1 MNELTPSSTNETVAA
16 QTIELN
22 SLNDE
27 AIKRLISD
35 GYKLLDRRKRE
46 REKAIKEQIKEL
58 AASEGIKVSFR
69 EPVERKKRANKND
82 PAHAGK
88 EGHAKA

>member
-1 MNELTPSSTNETVAA
+1 MLNQNTPETSPLVPS
-16 QTIELN
+16 INLN
-22 SLNDE
+22 NLEDE
-27 AIKRLISD
+27 AIKKLIAE

-69 EPVERKKRANKND
+69 EPVERKKRSTQPANSN
-82 PAHAGK
+82 
-88 EGHAKA
+88 

>member
-1 MNELTPSSTNETVAA
+1 MNDNLVSSTEIPRHLPVIDLENM
-16 QTIELN
+16 
-22 SLNDE
+22 NDE
-27 AIKRLISD
+27 AIKKLIAD

-69 EPVERKKRANKND
+69 EPVERKKRNS
-82 PAHAGK
+82 
-88 EGHAKA
+88 

>member
-1 MNELTPSSTNETVAA
+1 MNDNVVSHTEINRLLPVIDLEN
-16 QTIELN
+16 LD
-22 SLNDE
+22 DE
-27 AIKRLISD
+27 AIKKLIAD

-69 EPVERKKRANKND
+69 EPVERKKK
-82 PAHAGK
+82 GS
-88 EGHAKA
+88 

>member
-1 MNELTPSSTNETVAA
+1 MNELMPNIQSSAPTANA
-16 QTIELN
+16 IELN
-22 SLNDE
+22 SLDDE
-27 AIKRLISD
+27 AIKKLIAD

-69 EPVERKKRANKND
+69 EPQSKNKRTT
-82 PAHAGK
+82 K
-88 EGHAKA
+88 EL

>member
-1 MNELTPSSTNETVAA
+1 MNELTPTIQNPAPTTKA
-16 QTIELN
+16 IELN

-27 AIKRLISD
+27 AIKKLIAD

-58 AASEGIKVSFR
+58 AASEGIKVTFR
-69 EPVERKKRANKND
+69 EPVERKKRSTRSEESN
-82 PAHAGK
+82 
-88 EGHAKA
+88 

>member
-1 MNELTPSSTNETVAA
+1 MLNQNTPETSPLVPS
-16 QTIELN
+16 INLN
-22 SLNDE
+22 NLEDE
-27 AIKRLISD
+27 AIKKLIAE

-69 EPVERKKRANKND
+69 EPVERKKRSTQATESN
-82 PAHAGK
+82 
-88 EGHAKA
+88 

>member
-1 MNELTPSSTNETVAA
+1 MNELTPTIQNPAPTTKA
-16 QTIELN
+16 IELN

-27 AIKRLISD
+27 AIKKLIAD

-46 REKAIKEQIKEL
+46 REKTIKEQIKEL

-69 EPVERKKRANKND
+69 EPVERKKT
-82 PAHAGK
+82 GK
-88 EGHAKA
+88 

>member
-1 MNELTPSSTNETVAA
+1 MNDNFVSSTEIPRPLPA
-16 QTIELN
+16 IDLEKMD
-22 SLNDE
+22 DE
-27 AIKRLISD
+27 AIKKLISE

-69 EPVERKKRANKND
+69 EPVERKKRATRSEESN
-82 PAHAGK
+82 
-88 EGHAKA
+88 